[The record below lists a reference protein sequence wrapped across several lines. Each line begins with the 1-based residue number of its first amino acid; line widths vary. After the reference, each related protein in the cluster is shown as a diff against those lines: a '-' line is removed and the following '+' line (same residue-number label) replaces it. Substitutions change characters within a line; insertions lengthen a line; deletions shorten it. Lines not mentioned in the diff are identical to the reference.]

1 MLSLI
6 NTLPFLIQ
14 VTSVAGPPVEVQV
27 RVRTSVNVEL
37 SSDVSVI
44 ESISRFPGSEKNNVC
59 IVVFSGAYF
68 STRHSDSSYV

>member
-1 MLSLI
+1 M
-6 NTLPFLIQ
+6 
-14 VTSVAGPPVEVQV
+14 EVQV